1 MRPAVVLQIMRTT
14 FSEFV
19 RTPEALFWT
28 YGFPLVMAL
37 VLGISFQAKEKQPVH
52 VGIAARAAIAPFR
65 EALQGEPRI
74 RLHEFAASAA
84 SRPRATAPT
93 DGPADDAAEVRL
105 ALART
110 DVDLVL
116 DGTPQQPRFWFDPTR
131 PEADLARL
139 LVESTLR
146 RHALAAD
153 PLRVEVV
160 EERQPGSRYIDFLIP
175 GLIGL
180 NLLGSGLWGLGY
192 RIVEMRQ
199 KKLLK
204 RLMTTPMGRAEF
216 LVGFVASR
224 MLLAIP
230 ESIVIV
236 LFGVFAFG
244 VPVLGSWA
252 MVAALILAGAA
263 CFGGIG
269 LLVAARPRTL
279 EGVAGLMNLVQLPM
293 WLLGGTFFSVKH
305 FPEWLRPFVDA
316 LPLTLFNDALREVM
330 RGGPLTVGLLPLL
343 VLGGLAVAA
352 FAIAVRVFRWT

>member
-1 MRPAVVLQIMRTT
+1 MIRLAVLREIVKTT
-14 FSEFV
+14 FSEFL

-28 YGFPLVMAL
+28 YGFPLVMAV
-37 VLGISFQAKEKQPVH
+37 VLGISFQAKEKPPVH
-52 VGIAARAAIAPFR
+52 IGLAAGTEAAALRVALANEPRIVVHEIATTAQR
-65 EALQGEPRI
+65 EALGK
-74 RLHEFAASAA
+74 
-84 SRPRATAPT
+84 
-93 DGPADDAAEVRL
+93 G
-105 ALART
+105 

-116 DGTPQQPRFWFDPTR
+116 DGTPLAPKFWFDPTR
-131 PEADLARL
+131 PEADLAKV

-146 RHALAAD
+146 RAASGQD
-153 PLRVEVV
+153 PLHVAVQ

-216 LVGFVASR
+216 LIGFVTAR
-224 MLLAIP
+224 MMLSVP
-230 ESIVIV
+230 ESFLVM
-236 LFGVFAFG
+236 LFGALAFG
-244 VPVLGSWA
+244 VPVLGSWPA
-252 MVAALILAGAA
+252 IVALVVAGAA

-279 EGVAGLMNLVQLPM
+279 EGVGGLMNLVQLPM

-316 LPLTLFNDALREVM
+316 LPLTLFNDALRELM
-330 RGGPLTVGLLPLL
+330 RGAASPVALVPTL
-343 VLGGLAVAA
+343 VLAGIAVAC
-352 FAIAVRVFRWT
+352 FAGAVRLFRWS

>member
-1 MRPAVVLQIMRTT
+1 MIRIAVLREIVRTT
-14 FSEFV
+14 FSEFL

-37 VLGISFQAKEKQPVH
+37 VLGISFQAKEKPPVH
-52 VGIAARAAIAPFR
+52 IGLAPNSGATAMRQALANEPRVLLHELTAQGQR
-65 EALQGEPRI
+65 EALARGE
-74 RLHEFAASAA
+74 
-84 SRPRATAPT
+84 
-93 DGPADDAAEVRL
+93 
-105 ALART
+105 
-110 DVDLVL
+110 VDLVL
-116 DGTPQQPRFWFDPTR
+116 DGTPLAPKFWFDPTR
-131 PEADLARL
+131 PEADLAKV

-146 RHALAAD
+146 RAASGQD
-153 PLRVEVV
+153 PLQVAVL

-216 LVGFVASR
+216 LVGFVTAR
-224 MLLAIP
+224 MMLAVP
-230 ESIVIV
+230 ESFLVI
-236 LFGVFAFG
+236 LFGVLTFG
-244 VPVLGSWA
+244 VPVLGSWLA
-252 MVAALILAGAA
+252 IGALIVLAAA

-305 FPEWLRPFVDA
+305 FPDWLRPVVEL
-316 LPLTLFNDALREVM
+316 LPLTMFNDALRELM
-330 RGGPLTVGLLPLL
+330 RGGAAQVALVPLL
-343 VLGGLAVAA
+343 VLAGLAVIC
-352 FAIAVRVFRWT
+352 FAVAVRVFRWT

>member
-1 MRPAVVLQIMRTT
+1 MIRIAVLREIVRTT
-14 FSEFV
+14 FSEFL

-37 VLGISFQAKEKQPVH
+37 VLGVSFQAKEKPPVH
-52 VGIAARAAIAPFR
+52 IGLAANADAA
-65 EALQGEPRI
+65 ALRTALRNEPRVV
-74 RLHEFAASAA
+74 LHELSADKE
-84 SRPRATAPT
+84 RET
-93 DGPADDAAEVRL
+93 
-105 ALART
+105 LARG

-116 DGTPQQPRFWFDPTR
+116 SGTPTAPKFWFDPTR
-131 PEADLARL
+131 PEADLAKV
-139 LVESTLR
+139 LVEATLR
-146 RHALAAD
+146 RAATHND
-153 PLRVEVV
+153 PVRVEVQ

-216 LVGFVASR
+216 LIGFVAAR
-224 MLLAIP
+224 MLLSVP
-230 ESIVIV
+230 ESFLVI
-236 LFGVFAFG
+236 LFGILTFG
-244 VPVLGSWA
+244 VPVLGSWFWI
-252 MVAALILAGAA
+252 AAVIVAGAA

-269 LLVAARPRTL
+269 LLVAARPKTL

-305 FPEWLRPFVDA
+305 FPEWMRPIVDI
-316 LPLTLFNDALREVM
+316 LPLTLFNDTLRELM
-330 RGGPLTVGLLPLL
+330 RGGGEASGAVVVVL
-343 VLGGLAVAA
+343 VLGGLAVVC
-352 FAIAVRVFRWT
+352 FGVAVRVFRWV